1 VRCLAL
7 EVLRQHV
14 VVALGFVALALALVI
29 VAGALTLVALLT
41 PLPKTISIHPSF
53 SIELRLVT
61 DTKVDQAMYS
71 CTGFEWSC
79 LSEERRVRTCRS
91 GRQSVIEV
99 SMYWPK
105 PMCSLANL

>member
-14 VVALGFVALALALVI
+14 VVALGFVALALALALVI

-53 SIELRLVT
+53 SIEL
-61 DTKVDQAMYS
+61 
-71 CTGFEWSC
+71 
-79 LSEERRVRTCRS
+79 
-91 GRQSVIEV
+91 
-99 SMYWPK
+99 
-105 PMCSLANL
+105 